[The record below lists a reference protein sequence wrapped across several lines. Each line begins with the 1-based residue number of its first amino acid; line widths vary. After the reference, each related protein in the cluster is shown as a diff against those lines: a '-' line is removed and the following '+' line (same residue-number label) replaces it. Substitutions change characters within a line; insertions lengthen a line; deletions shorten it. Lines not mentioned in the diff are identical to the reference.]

1 MLSMHP
7 NLIHGMRGVFK
18 VSETE
23 RVVAGES
30 GALLEGDCGA
40 LQLPEIACG
49 NGRVSRVLCQC
60 SYARF
65 INVSKGVLVGAQ
77 HNV

>member
-1 MLSMHP
+1 MWYM
-7 NLIHGMRGVFK
+7 FK
-18 VSETE
+18 PLDGFVDTPASKKENQFDQ
-23 RVVAGES
+23 
-30 GALLEGDCGA
+30 LLEGDCGA